1 MSHNLVNVDY
11 TQLQA
16 KRAAMIRLV
25 DFIAYADGKTDLID
39 ISNKILVPIGELIRV
54 VKKLKD
60 NNVIK

>member
-16 KRAAMIRLV
+16 KRAAMIRSV

>member
-1 MSHNLVNVDY
+1 
-11 TQLQA
+11 
-16 KRAAMIRLV
+16 MI

-54 VKKLKD
+54 VKKLKA